1 MYRIHFP
8 FSHLRLMKMEN
19 NLNARFETERLTT
32 IWNRTDDVSE
42 NQKYC
47 YLIFLSLYEDWRKSE
62 KEINEDIDDIPLL

>member
-32 IWNRTDDVSE
+32 IWNRTDVSE

-62 KEINEDIDDIPLL
+62 EDIPLL